1 MKVLKYKR
9 MKSLDSKLIIYDSNC
24 KVCSSL
30 RDVVLKFTSIPEE
43 KIKAFKDL
51 TPDLIPHVDPQQF
64 RNVMA
69 LIDTATG
76 TTIYGAQGIAYIF
89 SSQYR
94 LIDYLLSFKAI
105 FNLFNFIYKTQA
117 YNRYIIA
124 TPKSKFKCD
133 CFPDRVVRYRIS
145 YIMMTLLLSV
155 FLTAMFGLSLRHF
168 FNGISASEAVIQM
181 LLMAGSGWVLQIL
194 LATTILKDKAL
205 DYIGHL
211 GSIMV
216 VGLLILVPWM
226 LLHAATGILIPSL
239 PAVSVMISSGY
250 MLYLHI
256 ERVKYLEMSHGW
268 TLSWFLLLQSTAAFW
283 VYLFHLK

>member
-1 MKVLKYKR
+1 